1 MNKYNVAAALYQ
13 KGWRPDRFKG
23 SLEFP
28 QNYWVHPTRQLVIY
42 IGDNSSN
49 SISILTERDS
59 NICVSVSADYYEM
72 TDNLIYVLLEGKRVM
87 AIDIS

>member
-1 MNKYNVAAALYQ
+1 MNKYDVAAVLFQ
-13 KGWRPDRFKG
+13 RGWRPDRFNG
-23 SLEFP
+23 SPEFP

-59 NICVSVSADYYEM
+59 NICVSVSADYYEV

>member
-1 MNKYNVAAALYQ
+1 MNKYDVAAALRQ
-13 KGWRPDRFKG
+13 KGWRPDRYKG
-23 SLEFP
+23 LPRFP

-59 NICVSVSADYYEM
+59 NICVNVSADNFEM
-72 TDNLIYVLLEGKRVM
+72 TDGLIYVLLEGKRVM